1 MPHMLHAL
9 TPASLFAASFLL
21 FPLLAHAQSFAPPS
35 SCPCTL
41 RGSVVNA
48 VSGQPVARAL
58 VRLSGDSRATFTD
71 SEGKF
76 QFNGLPVGSFTL
88 LAEKP
93 GFLGSDSGGSRSPV
107 LASINLAPDS
117 PDAVVKL
124 TPESVV
130 FGQVLDEK
138 GEPLEGF
145 TVALFSRNPTTGG
158 LFSAPYQRFVTD
170 DQGKFRI
177 AGLFPGSYYLAV
189 RAEQQPV
196 LRSSQKSAAPMG
208 FALAFYPGVSGPSAA
223 VRLKLRAGSTMQ
235 ANFSLKRE
243 PLVQL
248 SGAVTGYAPKE
259 QVTLELQDSSG
270 ASEASDVIFDPATG
284 SFHTKWIPPGV
295 YNLAAQSS
303 GASTGVVEPNTGG
316 ASGSFFL
323 SVQSSDVDQAGASSR
338 PAYAGLHVNA
348 TSSLSSLRLVL
359 QPTVDIP
366 IVIRNLPA
374 ANSEGPPSVPFSLAL
389 VSKED
394 ELMGFNRS
402 VSAENSS
409 RPESS
414 GDARMIFSGV
424 VPGTYELAVES
435 PSGAEVYTESA
446 FWGSTDL
453 LHNDLVLDSSGSI
466 PPIELAV
473 RDDGAALNG
482 AVSFSDLPVPAQVVL
497 LSENRRRPRIVP
509 AAPSGEFEVSG
520 LAPGV
525 YRVFAADASAGYD
538 YTDPAFLQKISS
550 KIQEVTLAPK
560 QSASITLELATEEE

>member
-1 MPHMLHAL
+1 MPHMLRAL

-189 RAEQQPV
+189 RMEQQPA

-270 ASEASDVIFDPATG
+270 ASEASDVIFDPAPG

-295 YNLAAQSS
+295 YNLSAQSA
-303 GASTGVVEPNTGG
+303 GLYDLGKGTLRRVLVD
-316 ASGSFFL
+316 
-323 SVQSSDVDQAGASSR
+323 VQSSEVDQAGASSR
-338 PAYAGLHVNA
+338 PAYASLHVNA
-348 TSSLSSLRLVL
+348 NSSLSSLRLVL
-359 QPTVDIP
+359 QPTADIP

-374 ANSEGPPSVPFSLAL
+374 ASSEGPPSVPFSLAL

-414 GDARMIFSGV
+414 GDVRMIFSGV

-435 PSGAEVYTESA
+435 PSGAEVYTESD
-446 FWGSTDL
+446 GDSTA
-453 LHNDLVLDSSGSI
+453 SS
-466 PPIELAV
+466 
-473 RDDGAALNG
+473 
-482 AVSFSDLPVPAQVVL
+482 
-497 LSENRRRPRIVP
+497 
-509 AAPSGEFEVSG
+509 
-520 LAPGV
+520 
-525 YRVFAADASAGYD
+525 
-538 YTDPAFLQKISS
+538 
-550 KIQEVTLAPK
+550 
-560 QSASITLELATEEE
+560 

>member
-1 MPHMLHAL
+1 MPHMLRAL
-9 TPASLFAASFLL
+9 TPASLFAASFVL
-21 FPLLAHAQSFAPPS
+21 FPLLARPQSFAPPS

-41 RGSVVNA
+41 RGSVVNV
-48 VSGQPVARAL
+48 VSGQPVSRAL

-76 QFNGLPVGSFTL
+76 QFNGLPAGSFTL

-93 GFLGSDSGGSRSPV
+93 GFLGFDWGGSPSPV
-107 LASINLAPDS
+107 LLPINLAPDS

-138 GEPLEGF
+138 GEPLEDF
-145 TVALFSRNPTTGG
+145 TVALFSRNPTNGG
-158 LFSAPYQRFVTD
+158 LFSAPHQRFVTD

-177 AGLFPGSYYLAV
+177 AGVYPGSYYLAV
-189 RAEQQPV
+189 RAEQQPA

-223 VRLKLRAGSTMQ
+223 VRLKLRAGSTIQ

-243 PLVQL
+243 PFVQL

-295 YNLAAQSS
+295 YNLSAQSA
-303 GASTGVVEPNTGG
+303 GLYDVGKGT
-316 ASGSFFL
+316 L
-323 SVQSSDVDQAGASSR
+323 SRVLVDVQSSEADQAGASSR
-338 PAYAGLHVNA
+338 PAYAGLRVNA

-374 ANSEGPPSVPFSLAL
+374 ANSEGPTSVPFSLAL

-414 GDARMIFSGV
+414 GDVRMIFSGV

-453 LHNDLVLDSSGSI
+453 LHNNLVLDSSGSI

-497 LSENRRRPRIVP
+497 LSENRRRPRIVL
-509 AAPSGEFEVSG
+509 AAPNGEFEVSG

-525 YRVFAADASAGYD
+525 YRVFAVDASAGYD
-538 YTDPAFLQKISS
+538 YTDPGFLQKISS

-560 QSASITLELATEEE
+560 QSASITLEIVTEEE

>member
-1 MPHMLHAL
+1 MPHMLRAL
-9 TPASLFAASFLL
+9 ITRSLLAASFLL
-21 FPLLAHAQSFAPPS
+21 SPLLARPQSFAPPS

-41 RGSVVNA
+41 RGSVVNV
-48 VSGQPVARAL
+48 VSGQPVTRAL

-189 RAEQQPV
+189 RMEQQPA

-295 YNLAAQSS
+295 YNLSAQSA
-303 GASTGVVEPNTGG
+303 GLYDLGKGTLRRVLVD
-316 ASGSFFL
+316 
-323 SVQSSDVDQAGASSR
+323 VQSSEVDQAGASSR
-338 PAYAGLHVNA
+338 PAYASLHVNA
-348 TSSLSSLRLVL
+348 NSSLSSLRLVL
-359 QPTVDIP
+359 QPTADIP

-374 ANSEGPPSVPFSLAL
+374 ASSEGPPSVPFSLAL

-414 GDARMIFSGV
+414 GDVRMIFSGV

>member
-1 MPHMLHAL
+1 MPHMLRAL
-9 TPASLFAASFLL
+9 ITRSLLVVSFVL
-21 FPLLAHAQSFAPPS
+21 FPLLARPQSFVPPS

-41 RGSVVNA
+41 RGSVVNV
-48 VSGQPVARAL
+48 VSGQPVGHAL
-58 VRLSGDSRATFTD
+58 VRLSGDPRATFTD

-76 QFNGLPVGSFTL
+76 QFNGLPAGSFTL

-93 GFLGSDSGGSRSPV
+93 GFLGFDWGGSPSPV

-145 TVALFSRNPTTGG
+145 TVALFSRNPTNGG
-158 LFSAPYQRFVTD
+158 LFSAPHQRFVTD

-177 AGLFPGSYYLAV
+177 AGVFPGSYYLAV
-189 RAEQQPV
+189 RAEQQPA

-208 FALAFYPGVSGPSAA
+208 FAPAFYPGVSGPSAA
-223 VRLKLRAGSTMQ
+223 VRLKLRAGGTVQ

-243 PLVQL
+243 PFVQL
-248 SGAVTGYAPKE
+248 SGTVTGYAPKD
-259 QVTLELQDSSG
+259 QVTLALQDSSG
-270 ASEASDVIFDPATG
+270 ASEASDVIFDSATG

-295 YNLAAQSS
+295 YNLSAQSA
-303 GASTGVVEPNTGG
+303 GLYDLGKGTLRRVLVD
-316 ASGSFFL
+316 
-323 SVQSSDVDQAGASSR
+323 VQSSEVDQAGASSR
-338 PAYAGLHVNA
+338 PAYASLHVNA
-348 TSSLSSLRLVL
+348 NSSLSSLRLVL

-389 VSKED
+389 VSKDD

-414 GDARMIFSGV
+414 GDVRMIFSGV

-435 PSGAEVYTESA
+435 PSEAEVYTESA

-466 PPIELAV
+466 PPIEIAV

-497 LSENRRRPRIVP
+497 LGENRRRPRIVP
-509 AAPSGEFEVSG
+509 AAPSGDFEVSG

-525 YRVFAADASAGYD
+525 YRVFAVDASAGYD
-538 YTDPAFLQKISS
+538 YTDPGFLQKISS

-560 QSASITLELATEEE
+560 QSASISLELVTEEE